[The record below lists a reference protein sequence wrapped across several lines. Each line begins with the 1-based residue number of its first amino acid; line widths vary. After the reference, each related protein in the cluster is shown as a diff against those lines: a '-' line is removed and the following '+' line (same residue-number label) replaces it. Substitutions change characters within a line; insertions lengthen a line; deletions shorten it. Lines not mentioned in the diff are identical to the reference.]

1 MGSNHPVGGG
11 SMSDYVFPLADEA
24 DLTACDLNRCADVL
38 ADADPVMS
46 DNLRRA
52 ADRLRASLRAEGH
65 SVTEDAL

>member
-1 MGSNHPVGGG
+1 
-11 SMSDYVFPLADEA
+11 MSDYVFPLPDEA

-38 ADADPVMS
+38 AGVDPVMS

-65 SVTEDAL
+65 HVTQDAL

>member
-1 MGSNHPVGGG
+1 MTGH
-11 SMSDYVFPLADEA
+11 VFKLADEA

-38 ADADPVMS
+38 ADADPVMA

-65 SVTEDAL
+65 PVTVDAL